1 MPAFGIRA
9 VVLAAAVVC
18 FVIAWLGS
26 AENYADWLAIGLGLF
41 AAAFLVDALGLD
53 RRLGGGNGIART

>member
-9 VVLAAAVVC
+9 LLLAAAVVF
-18 FVIAWLGS
+18 FVIAWLGDDVDFT
-26 AENYADWLAIGLGLF
+26 NWLSLGLGCF

-53 RRLGGGNGIART
+53 RRLGGGPTTRP